1 MAEGWRAKANR
12 YARGD
17 FTNAE
22 LKVLLGG
29 MVVDQ
34 VIDIATYGRLSQLK
48 GKAFK
53 AVVVPI
59 IRRGVPI
66 ALRGTAMAPARL
78 GGSAA
83 MLAMRHPYIAGAA
96 AIYVGYRER
105 ERIKQ
110 LLDQGY
116 EIVEER
122 LPAPSPEPQ
131 PGIPGVEEII
141 TGGIASRPVSEF
153 MGRPTAKRRDFD
165 PSIMLRRARKPSKF
179 NKAVSA
185 GMKVVK
191 RAKRYGGKGKI
202 KPAKSVFAMVT
213 RIASAK
219 KKKKKA
225 PKSGLRRRIW
235 NAMKGYK

>member
-1 MAEGWRAKANR
+1 MAESWQAKAKR

-34 VIDIATYGRLSQLK
+34 VIDVATYGRLSQLK
-48 GKAFK
+48 GKVFK

-66 ALRGTAMAPARL
+66 AGRALMRTPIAAA
-78 GGSAA
+78 GSVR
-83 MLAMRHPYIAGAA
+83 MLALRHPVATAA
-96 AIYVGYRER
+96 AVIYVGYHER

-116 EIVEER
+116 DIIEER
-122 LPAPSPEPQ
+122 LPTPSLPSS
-131 PGIPGVEEII
+131 PGIDRPSIPGVEEII
-141 TGGIASRPVSEF
+141 TSLGGPGLRFPI
-153 MGRPTAKRRDFD
+153 KRR
-165 PSIMLRRARKPSKF
+165 PSKF
-179 NKAVSA
+179 NQAISQGMRAVKKSTS
-185 GMKVVK
+185 
-191 RAKRYGGKGKI
+191 YGGKGKI
-202 KPAKSVFAMVT
+202 KPAKKAFSVVVKL
-213 RIASAK
+213 ASAK

-225 PKSGLRRRIW
+225 PKSGIRRRIW
-235 NAMKGYK
+235 NAMKGLR